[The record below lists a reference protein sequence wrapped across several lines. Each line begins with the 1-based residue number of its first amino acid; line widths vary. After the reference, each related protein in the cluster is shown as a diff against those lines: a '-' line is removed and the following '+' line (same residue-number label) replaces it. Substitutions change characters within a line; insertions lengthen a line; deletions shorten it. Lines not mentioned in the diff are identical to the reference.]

1 MGYGAVR
8 YALTQMRYRMGV
20 CVRILPVILALVLVS
35 TASRAQEDKSNRLD
49 PFVQTDQALQEAAD
63 QWLAQSSQI
72 SRIPSARN
80 PVPAAGSAPTLSARL
95 NELAGNNLFDRVSA
109 AELRLGALGV
119 DARKI
124 FIEEDVPSELLVI
137 AGVESRFNARALSPK
152 GALGLWQFMPGTA
165 RRYGLR
171 VDLQADERVDP
182 VKETR
187 AAARY
192 LRDLHLRFGDW
203 LLALAAYNAGEDA
216 VQSAIERSGATDF
229 WSLNSRRLLPQ
240 ETRNYVPSVLRA
252 VSGPSTKSAP
262 IRPAHLFGPYGRGV
276 VRYAQGDSERSMPN
290 TTGDVVMAA
299 ERDRYSRPVR

>member
-1 MGYGAVR
+1 
-8 YALTQMRYRMGV
+8 MGV
-20 CVRILPVILALVLVS
+20 CVRILPVILALGLIS
-35 TASRAQEDKSNRLD
+35 NASHAQEHKDDTLD
-49 PFVQTDQALQEAAD
+49 PFVHTDRALQVAVA
-63 QWLAQSSQI
+63 QSLAQASEI
-72 SRIPSARN
+72 SRSLSATN
-80 PVPAAGSAPTLSARL
+80 PVPVAGSAATCSARL
-95 NELAGNNLFDRVSA
+95 NELAGNILFDRVHA
-109 AELRLGALGV
+109 AELRLGAIGV

-124 FIEEDVPSELLVI
+124 FAEQDVPSELLVI

-171 VDLQADERVDP
+171 VDLQSDERVDP
-182 VKETR
+182 EKETR

-229 WSLNSRRLLPQ
+229 WSLRSRRLLPQ

-252 VSGPSTKSAP
+252 ASGPSTKSAP
-262 IRPAHLFGPYGRGV
+262 IRPAHLFGPDGRGV

-290 TTGDVVMAA
+290 TAGDGVMAA
-299 ERDRYSRPVR
+299 EQDRYSRPVR